1 VSSHALSQHRVDGTR
16 FALVGFTN
24 LSRDHLDFHGSMEDY
39 EAAKARLFDGSFA
52 DRAVVVVDGAA
63 GSRIAVRAAEAGL
76 AVTEVTQGPAE
87 GSLRPDGVRFE
98 WRGRSVEVA
107 TGGRFTIANA
117 LVAAELASAL
127 GVVEDR
133 VVDGLATAPPVPGRF
148 EPVLLEGGPTL
159 VVDYAHTPDAL
170 SGALATAREVAGGR
184 VLVVFGCGGERDAG
198 KRPEMGAVAETGADL
213 VVVTSDNPRGEPP
226 RGVIADI
233 LSGMDRA
240 PALIEPDRRQAIAGA
255 LALAEVDDLV
265 LVAGRGHEDV
275 QEAAG
280 LLTPFDDRT
289 VARQER
295 ARMSSGGVAG

>member
-1 VSSHALSQHRVDGTR
+1 MV
-16 FALVGFTN
+16 
-24 LSRDHLDFHGSMEDY
+24 
-39 EAAKARLFDGSFA
+39 
-52 DRAVVVVDGAA
+52 
-63 GSRIAVRAAEAGL
+63 
-76 AVTEVTQGPAE
+76 E
-87 GSLRPDGVRFE
+87 G
-98 WRGRSVEVA
+98 
-107 TGGRFTIANA
+107 
-117 LVAAELASAL
+117 LASAL
-127 GVVEDR
+127 
-133 VVDGLATAPPVPGRF
+133 PVPGRF
-148 EPVLLEGGPTL
+148 VLVFLEGGPTL

-170 SGALATAREVAGGR
+170 SGALATAREVAGSR

-226 RGVIADI
+226 GGVIADI

-280 LLTPFDDRT
+280 RLTPFDDRT
-289 VARQER
+289 VARQEW
-295 ARMSSGGVAG
+295 ARMSFGGVDG

>member
-1 VSSHALSQHRVDGTR
+1 
-16 FALVGFTN
+16 
-24 LSRDHLDFHGSMEDY
+24 M
-39 EAAKARLFDGSFA
+39 
-52 DRAVVVVDGAA
+52 
-63 GSRIAVRAAEAGL
+63 
-76 AVTEVTQGPAE
+76 
-87 GSLRPDGVRFE
+87 PDGVRFE

-107 TGGRFTIANA
+107 TGGRFTITNA

-127 GVVEDR
+127 GVVEER
-133 VVDGLATAPPVPGRF
+133 VVEGLASAPPVPGRF
-148 EPVLLEGGPTL
+148 ESVLLEGGPAL

-170 SGALATAREVAGGR
+170 SGALAAAREVAGGR

-226 RGVIADI
+226 GGVIADI
-233 LSGMDRA
+233 LSGMDRV

-280 LLTPFDDRT
+280 RLTPFDDRT
-289 VARQER
+289 VARQEW
-295 ARMSSGGVAG
+295 ARMSSGGGAG